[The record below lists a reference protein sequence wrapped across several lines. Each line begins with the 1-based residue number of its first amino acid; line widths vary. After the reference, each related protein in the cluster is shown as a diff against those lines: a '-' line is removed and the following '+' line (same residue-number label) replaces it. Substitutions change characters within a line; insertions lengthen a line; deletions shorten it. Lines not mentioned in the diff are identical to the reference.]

1 MADSYGVLHAGV
13 GLTRTRCSAALEF
26 LQRSQETDGALMW
39 VAQGKGDLWNHVEAL
54 IALGVSQRR
63 SATHHGTG
71 WLLSRLN
78 QGRAATSWWLRGQAV
93 TSHYELHVVSY
104 PAVLARVIET
114 ELCFAADGD
123 LTAAL
128 WGQVDGILDEIVA
141 LQRNDGGLPWA
152 LAANGAPHW
161 EQRLPCLSSI
171 YLSLCSALNRKYPVD
186 EKRANRWRECAVLL
200 RQYIVQL
207 SAQSYATFHRDQTT
221 SSMDWFYPVLVG
233 AIEGSAAERL
243 LADYRDVF
251 LEQEHGCRAVVNR
264 PWVTGAETAE
274 LAMAYLRIG
283 ALDAVE
289 VLLTSIDHLRD
300 AQGVYWMGRD
310 MESERIWQEN
320 RPLWTQAAVV
330 MAFEAFNRAQS
341 GEPQIALLADHL

>member
-1 MADSYGVLHAGV
+1 MADSYGVLHAGG
-13 GLTRTRCSAALEF
+13 GLTRTRYSAALEF

-141 LQRNDGGLPWA
+141 LQRADGGLPWA

-161 EQRLPCLSSI
+161 EQRLALSVEH
-171 YLSLCSALNRKYPVD
+171 LSF
-186 EKRANRWRECAVLL
+186 AVLG
-200 RQYIVQL
+200 
-207 SAQSYATFHRDQTT
+207 F
-221 SSMDWFYPVLVG
+221 
-233 AIEGSAAERL
+233 
-243 LADYRDVF
+243 
-251 LEQEHGCRAVVNR
+251 
-264 PWVTGAETAE
+264 
-274 LAMAYLRIG
+274 
-283 ALDAVE
+283 
-289 VLLTSIDHLRD
+289 
-300 AQGVYWMGRD
+300 
-310 MESERIWQEN
+310 
-320 RPLWTQAAVV
+320 
-330 MAFEAFNRAQS
+330 
-341 GEPQIALLADHL
+341 EPQIPSRRKAGKQMARVRRAVAPVHSAAICAKLRDISS